1 MFVQEAP
8 ISALNVAPST
18 KLNCCKERPVGVDLE
33 MNGNRYNFFSSTHP
47 AATAQRYNAPNLT
60 QKSYFWSVNGVG
72 FCNNW
77 TSGSA
82 NLDILY
88 YNSISGLWEDSEED
102 ILNFEEKFNS
112 KNEKNL
118 HIYICRFLKNRSIS
132 RGLASRWLVT
142 IIKNKESK
150 INALQKLNN

>member
-1 MFVQEAP
+1 MTLSLNIGNLFNDSS
-8 ISALNVAPST
+8 INAL
-18 KLNCCKERPVGVDLE
+18 
-33 MNGNRYNFFSSTHP
+33 
-47 AATAQRYNAPNLT
+47 
-60 QKSYFWSVNGVG
+60 
-72 FCNNW
+72 
-77 TSGSA
+77 
-82 NLDILY
+82 LDELRKRT
-88 YNSISGLWEDSEED
+88 SEEE
-102 ILNFEEKFNS
+102 ILDFEEKFNS